1 MNFLFKLLFLISPFC
16 FAQVFSFNS
25 LSDDSKNHHRILID
39 KEFFIE
45 TVFDSDD
52 GDFIL
57 TRGGFYTKS
66 KNNDLDIIFEFNSNY
81 KIDSL
86 KKLTFSRLDELKKE
100 SELDQDLDGKW
111 LMAGRVGI
119 DGKEKRRDLNR
130 SRKTLKF
137 LIDGFFQWT
146 AYNTENFQFFGSGG
160 GTYLASKGQYNE
172 SIEFFSRDK
181 TRVGMT
187 LSFDYEKKADDWYH
201 SGFSSKGNPLNE
213 IWTLRKRK

>member
-1 MNFLFKLLFLISPFC
+1 MNFFYALLFLISPFC
-16 FAQVFSFNS
+16 FTQVFSF
-25 LSDDSKNHHRILID
+25 DSITGETKNHHRILID

-45 TVFDSDD
+45 TLFNSDD
-52 GDFIL
+52 GKFIL

-86 KKLTFSRLDELKKE
+86 KRLIFSSLDKLKKE
-100 SELDQDLDGKW
+100 SNLDQDLDGKW
-111 LMAGRVGI
+111 LMAGRVGAN
-119 DGKEKRRDLNR
+119 GEEKRRDLNR

-146 AYNTENFQFFGSGG
+146 AYNTENYQFHGSGG
-160 GTYLASKGQYNE
+160 GTYIASEGQYNE
-172 SIEFFSRDK
+172 SIDFFSRDI

-187 LSFDYEKKADDWYH
+187 LSFDYERKADDWYH
-201 SGFSSKGNPLNE
+201 SGYSSKGNPLSE
-213 IWTLRKRK
+213 IWTLRNRK

>member
-1 MNFLFKLLFLISPFC
+1 MNFFYALLFLISPFC
-16 FAQVFSFNS
+16 FTQVFSF
-25 LSDDSKNHHRILID
+25 DSITGETKNHHRILID

-45 TVFDSDD
+45 TLFNSDD
-52 GDFIL
+52 GKFIL

-86 KKLTFSRLDELKKE
+86 KKLTFSGLDKLKKE
-100 SELDQDLDGKW
+100 SNLDQDLDGKW
-111 LMAGRVGI
+111 LMAGRVGAN
-119 DGKEKRRDLNR
+119 GEEKRRDLNR

-146 AYNTENFQFFGSGG
+146 AYNTENYQFHGSGG
-160 GTYLASKGQYNE
+160 GTYIASEGQYNE
-172 SIEFFSRDK
+172 SIDFFSRDI

-187 LSFDYEKKADDWYH
+187 LSFDYERKADDWYH
-201 SGFSSKGNPLNE
+201 SGYSSKGNPLSE
-213 IWTLRKRK
+213 IWTLRNRK

>member
-1 MNFLFKLLFLISPFC
+1 MNFFYALLLLISPFC
-16 FAQVFSFNS
+16 FTQVFSFDS
-25 LSDDSKNHHRILID
+25 LNGETKNHHRILVD

-45 TVFDSDD
+45 TLFNSDD
-52 GDFIL
+52 GKFIL

-86 KKLTFSRLDELKKE
+86 KKLTFSGLDKLKKE
-100 SELDQDLDGKW
+100 SNLDQDLDGKW
-111 LMAGRVGI
+111 LMAGRVGAN
-119 DGKEKRRDLNR
+119 GEEKRRELNR

-146 AYNTENFQFFGSGG
+146 AYNTENYQFHGSGG
-160 GTYLASKGQYNE
+160 GTYIASKGQYNE
-172 SIEFFSRDK
+172 SIEFFSRDI

-201 SGFSSKGNPLNE
+201 SGYSSKGNPLNE
-213 IWTLRKRK
+213 IWTLRDRK